1 MKVFV
6 DLMIDWLQRH
16 VDRHLRRTPWS
27 FCWRTSVE
35 QFIVSLALAYLLS
48 VFITDSETPDERAI
62 EEYWFAVVIVAPLFE
77 TFWFQVVPI
86 GLARWFRMR
95 FTSQV
100 MISAV
105 LFAWA
110 HFPRGVVTGVCA
122 GIIGGLYFGI
132 GYAHWRKQS
141 LWTALW
147 TTAMAHSLH
156 NFMVCVLIFP
166 YAECLSGGVSWHYTT
181 IRRDETIDVLY
192 FTNASQELTFAVI
205 ADDLMPI
212 APTGQSFFGSYYGD
226 IQVTL
231 RRKKWKLDCTYS
243 PQARRFTVGESEIE
257 LDSAMVVVVTSWS
270 RSEVDYEC
278 MPIPIDLISINKI
291 IAENQRLPLAIEEFL
306 IEARSRENL
315 QLPAK
320 N

>member
-1 MKVFV
+1 M
-6 DLMIDWLQRH
+6 
-16 VDRHLRRTPWS
+16 S
-27 FCWRTSVE
+27 
-35 QFIVSLALAYLLS
+35 
-48 VFITDSETPDERAI
+48 
-62 EEYWFAVVIVAPLFE
+62 
-77 TFWFQVVPI
+77 
-86 GLARWFRMR
+86 

-110 HFPRGVVTGVCA
+110 HFPPGVVTGVSA

-147 TTAMAHSLH
+147 TTAVAHSLH

-166 YAECLSGGVSWHYTT
+166 YAECVIGGVSWHHTT

-192 FTNASQELTFAVI
+192 FTNARHELTFAII
-205 ADDLMPI
+205 ADDLLPI
-212 APTGQSFFGSYYGD
+212 APTRQSFFGAYFGD

-231 RRKKWKLDCTYS
+231 RQKKRKLDCTYS
-243 PQARRFTVGESEIE
+243 PQSCRFTVGESEIE

-270 RSEVDYEC
+270 RSEVDYEYV
-278 MPIPIDLISINKI
+278 PIPADLIATNKI
-291 IAENQRLPLAIEEFL
+291 IAENQRLSLAIEEFF
-306 IEARSRENL
+306 IESRSREKP
-315 QLPAK
+315 QLPAR